1 MGSIQ
6 FTFYIYHFFLRIFL
20 EIDLF
25 FGNWLVFR
33 KFTYFPEIDFFSGNI
48 FRKLT
53 YFPDEEFLKM
63 FSDLLEFVSGEGG
76 YEPAFGRYRPWSFRG
91 FFRTFTLHCSVSIG
105 SVLRILIR
113 WIRKILA
120 SWIRIRKNMRIN
132 GSGSKGQNI
141 NQTAKKKSYSQ
152 NPNLN
157 Y

>member
-1 MGSIQ
+1 MGSLQ

-33 KFTYFPEIDFFSGNI
+33 KFTYFPEIDFFSGNIFRKLIFSGNI

-113 WIRKILA
+113 WIRNILD
-120 SWIRIRKNMRIN
+120 S
-132 GSGSKGQNI
+132 
-141 NQTAKKKSYSQ
+141 
-152 NPNLN
+152 
-157 Y
+157 